1 MAFCK
6 FSTEYNQNLELS
18 LSRVFVTDYLPYAPD
33 SCTKVYLY
41 GLALCLQEEDI
52 SNSLE
57 NFSQV
62 LAMNKE
68 DIKSSFLYWQD
79 QGLVTVLNF
88 DPIEVRYLNIKPKK
102 YNEKMYNKEK
112 YSSFNKAI
120 QEVIDGRMIT
130 PVEYKEYYHLIES
143 MHLEDSALVMIAK
156 YCTNSKGNNVG
167 YNYILTVA
175 KNWAY
180 QGVHTV
186 KDVENKL
193 SELDILTN
201 KVKDILKVLKSK
213 KEPSIS
219 DKDMYDKWTKEYGY
233 DVETLLYIAKNIK
246 RGGIERLDEIIEN
259 YYTLK
264 LFSKVE
270 IESYENNKQELLKI
284 AKIVCKSL
292 GLYYENL
299 SPVINTYVLKWQQMG
314 YSADAI
320 ILIANLCFK
329 KFIRNFDEMD
339 NIISKYYAKG
349 IVSVDALNE
358 YIGATLSVDKK
369 IKEIL
374 EKLQLSRQVT
384 SWDRDYYHTW
394 TNVWQITNELLDYA
408 ISLSIGKTEPMA
420 YLNKILSNWKDIGVD
435 TLEKAKSLKNETASF
450 DNCVKKSEFITHSF
464 SSSELDALFDNLDE
478 VKVYDKK

>member
-420 YLNKILSNWKDIGVD
+420 YLNKILSNWKDTGVD
-435 TLEKAKSLKNETASF
+435 TLEKAKASNINEREE
-450 DNCVKKSEFITHSF
+450 VKAKKDVGFITHSF
-464 SSSELDALFDNLDE
+464 SSSELNALFDNLDE
-478 VKVYDKK
+478 VKLT